1 MTLGEA
7 RARAAWVGRRMAITA
22 ALALV
27 LCVAACATTAR
38 STPEWVKTRESAE
51 DLDSAREACKQQAL
65 AEVADEYRGSIGAQ
79 AGAGSFFKCMAR
91 KGWKQAPRGDATPTT
106 P

>member
-1 MTLGEA
+1 
-7 RARAAWVGRRMAITA
+7 MAITA

-38 STPEWVKTRESAE
+38 STPEWVKTRESA
-51 DLDSAREACKQQAL
+51 
-65 AEVADEYRGSIGAQ
+65 GAQ